1 MPPFACVSMAN
12 VLCILKSVNFLNIG
26 FDWGGNGYFDNDY
39 IYGQTLFNS
48 WYSDGYHGKEWL
60 KMMQIEVQ

>member
-26 FDWGGNGYFDNDY
+26 FDWGEMDILTMTIYMVQHYSIVGILMDIMVENG
-39 IYGQTLFNS
+39 
-48 WYSDGYHGKEWL
+48 
-60 KMMQIEVQ
+60 